1 MLYIVSERMA
11 KITSEAKTKLTDEQR
26 TKDLAKE
33 QEIIAKLQKLGV
45 ANP

>member
-1 MLYIVSERMA
+1 MA